1 MAHSNLPANISH
13 TVLVH
18 AGSYKNF
25 LTQLSK
31 YPQLKPKFV
40 KRVAIHYYIVQLEDS
55 GEKGVTKQEIYSL
68 PIMAMREEFSS
79 YIFFKNIRS
88 YNNVYGLMYTGL
100 FKGTTFLLQRTE
112 PNRYRL
118 VVSDGSPLCSFYI
131 IDDIEKFLDVIG
143 VEVLDLEN
151 AEDIRAALE
160 ETLIVPN
167 TGIIIVD
174 NDEVFV
180 YEHENY

>member
-1 MAHSNLPANISH
+1 MTPNLRFN
-13 TVLVH
+13 
-18 AGSYKNF
+18 KK
-25 LTQLSK
+25 LTRKLIKAIPKDSFKPTLLS
-31 YPQLKPKFV
+31 
-40 KRVAIHYYIVQLEDS
+40 IEWNMEN
-55 GEKGVTKQEIYSL
+55 G
-68 PIMAMREEFSS
+68 
-79 YIFFKNIRS
+79 
-88 YNNVYGLMYTGL
+88 NNVYGLMYTGL
-100 FKGTTFLLQRTE
+100 FKGTTFFLQRTE

-118 VVSDGSPLCSFYI
+118 VVLDGSPLCSFYI

-167 TGIIIVD
+167 TGIIIID
-174 NDEVFV
+174 NDEVFI

>member
-1 MAHSNLPANISH
+1 MTPNLRFN
-13 TVLVH
+13 
-18 AGSYKNF
+18 KK
-25 LTQLSK
+25 LTRKLIKAIPKDSFKPTLLS
-31 YPQLKPKFV
+31 
-40 KRVAIHYYIVQLEDS
+40 IEWNMEN
-55 GEKGVTKQEIYSL
+55 G
-68 PIMAMREEFSS
+68 
-79 YIFFKNIRS
+79 
-88 YNNVYGLMYTGL
+88 NNVYGLMYTGL
-100 FKGTTFLLQRTE
+100 FKGTTFFLQRTE

-118 VVSDGSPLCSFYI
+118 VVLDGSPLCSFYI

-174 NDEVFV
+174 NDEVFI

>member
-1 MAHSNLPANISH
+1 MTPNLRFN
-13 TVLVH
+13 
-18 AGSYKNF
+18 KK
-25 LTQLSK
+25 LTRKLIKAIPKDSFKPTLLS
-31 YPQLKPKFV
+31 
-40 KRVAIHYYIVQLEDS
+40 IEWNMEN
-55 GEKGVTKQEIYSL
+55 G
-68 PIMAMREEFSS
+68 
-79 YIFFKNIRS
+79 
-88 YNNVYGLMYTGL
+88 NNVYGLMYIGL
-100 FKGTTFLLQRTE
+100 FKGTTFFLQRTE

-131 IDDIEKFLDVIG
+131 IDDIEKFLDVVG

-174 NDEVFV
+174 NDEVFI

>member
-1 MAHSNLPANISH
+1 MTPNLRFN
-13 TVLVH
+13 
-18 AGSYKNF
+18 KK
-25 LTQLSK
+25 LTRKLIKAIPKDSFKPTLLS
-31 YPQLKPKFV
+31 
-40 KRVAIHYYIVQLEDS
+40 IEWNMEN
-55 GEKGVTKQEIYSL
+55 G
-68 PIMAMREEFSS
+68 
-79 YIFFKNIRS
+79 
-88 YNNVYGLMYTGL
+88 NNVYGLMYTGL
-100 FKGTTFLLQRTE
+100 FKGTTFFLQRTE

-118 VVSDGSPLCSFYI
+118 VVLDGSPLCSFYI
-131 IDDIEKFLDVIG
+131 IDDIEKFLDVVG

-174 NDEVFV
+174 NDEVFI